1 MEQLERELQELPR
14 LLSAHVLVCALAAGF
29 AVVLG
34 VPLALLV
41 ARRPRVSGVVLGV
54 AGVVQTIPGLA
65 LLALMVPL
73 LGAFGFWPAL
83 SALTLYALL
92 PILRNTVAGIAGV
105 DAAVLEA
112 ADGMGMTARQRLL
125 SVELPLALPVI
136 VAGIRTAVVWTVGM
150 ATLSTPVGQP
160 SLGSYIFAGLQTRN
174 WTALLVGCAAAAVL
188 AIVLDGLLA
197 LLDRSLAARRRGGV
211 SLSLAGLVVI
221 VLASG
226 LAPMLARGPSRA
238 TAALSPRPAPAR
250 AGQPP
255 TGDPQNQ
262 RATGESPPPATGE
275 SPSPATGESP
285 PPATG
290 ESPLPATG
298 DLPTIH
304 VGAKTFTEQYIL
316 ASAITQRLE
325 SAGLEVERHESLG
338 SNLVFDALR
347 AGNIDVYV
355 EYTGTIWASY
365 MQRSAPESSWRTL
378 ALTSAWLAERG
389 VRLLGPLGFEN
400 AYCLAMRRERAD
412 ALGVHSIADLT
423 ARAPQLSLGSDYE
436 FFDRAEWRRLA
447 ATYRLEL
454 GRTNSYDPSFM
465 YAAVAS
471 GEVDLITAFSSDGRI
486 DSLDL
491 VVLADPA
498 HVFPPYDAV
507 LLLSPRV
514 AESPRVVE
522 ALRPLLSGIDARSMR
537 RANQMVD
544 RDNDKRTPEQA
555 AAWLLSAASA
565 TP

>member
-1 MEQLERELQELPR
+1 MEHLERELQELPR
-14 LLSAHVLVCALAAGF
+14 LLSAHVLLCALAAGL
-29 AVVLG
+29 AVVFG

-41 ARRPRVSGVVLGV
+41 ARRPRAAGVVLGI

-92 PILRNTVAGIAGV
+92 PILRNAVTGIRGV
-105 DAAVLEA
+105 DEAVLEA

-125 SVELPLALPVI
+125 SIELPLALPVI

-174 WTALLVGCAAAAVL
+174 WAALLVGCAAAAVL

-197 LLDRSLAARRRGGV
+197 LLDRSLAARRRDAV
-211 SLSLAGLVVI
+211 SLSLAGLAVI

-226 LAPMLARGPSRA
+226 FAPMFTGGPSRA
-238 TAALSPRPAPAR
+238 TAALSPRLAPPR
-250 AGQPP
+250 ADQ
-255 TGDPQNQ
+255 
-262 RATGESPPPATGE
+262 PATGE
-275 SPSPATGESP
+275 DRTQPATGADRP
-285 PPATG
+285 DPATG
-290 ESPLPATG
+290 P
-298 DLPTIH
+298 IH

-316 ASAITQRLE
+316 ASAISQRLE
-325 SAGLEVERHESLG
+325 GAGLEVERHESLG

-347 AGNIDVYV
+347 AGDIDVYV

-378 ALTSAWLAERG
+378 ALTSAWLSEQN
-389 VRLLGPLGFEN
+389 VRLLGSLGFEN

-412 ALGVHSIADLT
+412 GLGVHSIADL
-423 ARAPQLSLGSDYE
+423 APRAQQLSLGSDYE

-454 GRTNSYDPSFM
+454 ARTTSYDPSFM

-491 VVLADPA
+491 AVLTDPA

-514 AESPRVVE
+514 ADSARVVD
-522 ALRPLLSGIDARSMR
+522 ALRPLLGAIDVHHMR

-544 RDNDKRTPEQA
+544 RDTDKRTPEQA
-555 AAWLLSAASA
+555 AAWLLGAASA